1 MSKLLQWAKCVSASQ
16 GPLRNYGRCLR
27 IILLRVGETGIANS
41 PIPLWLRI
49 HSSSINALL
58 GLYTGL
64 ENILAQRRDFI
75 HLLYIALLGLYTGL
89 ENILAQRRD
98 LRNHWHEQRLVA
110 GNLQGWL
117 NGHELGKNSMI
128 TPVSAYSQIISGT

>member
-1 MSKLLQWAKCVSASQ
+1 MPQDH
-16 GPLRNYGRCLR
+16 PTE
-27 IILLRVGETGIANS
+27 VGETGIANS

-49 HSSSINALL
+49 HSSSIN
-58 GLYTGL
+58 
-64 ENILAQRRDFI
+64 
-75 HLLYIALLGLYTGL
+75 ALLGLYTGL